1 MERRDI
7 ALINPKYLTSAVEA
21 KQYPCEE
28 WPEIAFLGRS
38 NVGKSSLI
46 NSLCNQR
53 GLAKV
58 SGAPGKTRTINFFTG
73 ELRERID
80 GESTRHPVYLVDLPG
95 YGFAKT
101 GGKNRDL
108 WSRFIGDYIQTS
120 KRLVLLCLLV
130 DLRHPGLYLDGEAYA
145 WLRNNDIPL
154 QIVCTKADKLNQS
167 EKQKNLNEIN
177 RLFPTEYAALA
188 YSSLKGQ
195 GKNRLIERFYDVVHG
210 HFVDDDHTV

>member
-1 MERRDI
+1 MN
-7 ALINPKYLTSAVEA
+7 ALMAS
-21 KQYPCEE
+21 
-28 WPEIAFLGRS
+28 
-38 NVGKSSLI
+38 
-46 NSLCNQR
+46 
-53 GLAKV
+53 
-58 SGAPGKTRTINFFTG
+58 
-73 ELRERID
+73 
-80 GESTRHPVYLVDLPG
+80 RHDTPYT
-95 YGFAKT
+95 FAKT

-108 WSRFIGDYIQTS
+108 WSRFIGDYIQSS

-154 QIVCTKADKLNQS
+154 QIVCTKSDKLNQS

-195 GKNRLIERFYDVVHG
+195 GKNRLIERFYDVVRG
-210 HFVDDDHTV
+210 RFVDYEHTV

>member
-28 WPEIAFLGRS
+28 RPEIAFLGRS

-73 ELRERID
+73 ELRERVD
-80 GESTRHPVYLVDLPG
+80 GESMRHPVYLVDLPG

-154 QIVCTKADKLNQS
+154 QIVCTKSDKLNQS
-167 EKQKNLNEIN
+167 E
-177 RLFPTEYAALA
+177 
-188 YSSLKGQ
+188 
-195 GKNRLIERFYDVVHG
+195 
-210 HFVDDDHTV
+210 

>member
-28 WPEIAFLGRS
+28 RPEIAFLGRS

-73 ELRERID
+73 ELRERVD
-80 GESTRHPVYLVDLPG
+80 GESTYPVTALPRRAVRIG
-95 YGFAKT
+95 ICGVVLSVTIF
-101 GGKNRDL
+101 
-108 WSRFIGDYIQTS
+108 SR
-120 KRLVLLCLLV
+120 
-130 DLRHPGLYLDGEAYA
+130 
-145 WLRNNDIPL
+145 
-154 QIVCTKADKLNQS
+154 
-167 EKQKNLNEIN
+167 QKDW
-177 RLFPTEYAALA
+177 FCCA
-188 YSSLKGQ
+188 S
-195 GKNRLIERFYDVVHG
+195 
-210 HFVDDDHTV
+210 

>member
-28 WPEIAFLGRS
+28 RPEIAFLGRS

-73 ELRERID
+73 ELRERVD
-80 GESTRHPVYLVDLPG
+80 GESMRHPVYLVDLP
-95 YGFAKT
+95 F
-101 GGKNRDL
+101 
-108 WSRFIGDYIQTS
+108 
-120 KRLVLLCLLV
+120 
-130 DLRHPGLYLDGEAYA
+130 
-145 WLRNNDIPL
+145 
-154 QIVCTKADKLNQS
+154 
-167 EKQKNLNEIN
+167 
-177 RLFPTEYAALA
+177 
-188 YSSLKGQ
+188 KGA
-195 GKNRLIERFYDVVHG
+195 R
-210 HFVDDDHTV
+210 